1 MNRFVSV
8 AVAVGFAVGLGVAPQ
23 VAAEPPATVG
33 TAVHVVI
40 RSPFEAT
47 QDADQCVGAVMVA
60 AVRRGSSVVLSEA
73 SASPDSP
80 KVAVG
85 QFYRS
90 RRNAGACEAL
100 YIASAPVMPAFNVQF
115 AGPDGSTG
123 PTFGPY
129 PAEPVTDQPGILQA
143 VRVDIDFQQ
152 QP

>member
-1 MNRFVSV
+1 MNRFVRLMA
-8 AVAVGFAVGLGVAPQ
+8 AVAAGLGLAPQ
-23 VAAEPPATVG
+23 ATAEPPATVG

-47 QDADQCVGAVMVA
+47 PDADQCVGAVMVA

-73 SASPDSP
+73 SALPDSP

-90 RRNAGACEAL
+90 RRNDGACEAL
-100 YIASAPVMPAFNVQF
+100 YIASAPMMPAFNVQF
-115 AGPDGSTG
+115 AGPDGSAG

-143 VRVDIDFQQ
+143 VRVDIDFQP